1 MPLSHTCTDGATEN
15 SDHLDQ
21 ILSDLGTESR
31 RLAERAPAEED
42 FERFEGE
49 LHELFAAAERALLAH
64 ELEQLDVDRPAVTIA
79 GQRHHRVLRSTAT
92 YTSAVGPV
100 SVLRTLYRTGC
111 EPAVVPLELRAGIIE
126 GHWTP
131 RAAHQASYLV
141 AHLTPQEAADTLR
154 ELGNMSPSKSS
165 LDRLPKL
172 LSSRWEE
179 HRAEFEEVLRAEQ
192 SVPCAAT
199 TVAVSLDGVM
209 APMKDGARQAK
220 RACEGGT
227 VEYVACGADAGS
239 QEGNP
244 ERDAERGS
252 ERGAGAAP
260 RPEVGQAGRRGTR
273 QLELSG

>member
-1 MPLSHTCTDGATEN
+1 MGRLS
-15 SDHLDQ
+15 
-21 ILSDLGTESR
+21 
-31 RLAERAPAEED
+31 ERAPAEQD

-49 LHELFAAAERALLAH
+49 LHQIMAAAERALLAH

-79 GQRHHRVLRSTAT
+79 GQRYHRVLRSTAT

-100 SVLRTLYRTGC
+100 TVLRTLYRAGC
-111 EPAVVPLELRAGIIE
+111 EQAVVPLELRADIIE

-131 RAAHQASYLV
+131 RAAHQATFLV

-172 LSSRWEE
+172 LSSHWEK
-179 HRAEFEEVLRAEQ
+179 HRAEFEEALRAEQ

-199 TVAVSLDGVM
+199 TLAVSLDGVM
-209 APMKDGARQAK
+209 APMKGRGAASQAS
-220 RACEGGT
+220 RNAGCGAPHQGT
-227 VEYVACGADAGS
+227 GRLSGSGLRHGVILRLRGTAVEYVACGADAGS

-244 ERDAERGS
+244 ERDAERRS

-260 RPEVGQAGRRGTR
+260 RSEIGEAGRRGSR

>member
-1 MPLSHTCTDGATEN
+1 MPLSHTCTDGATGN

-31 RLAERAPAEED
+31 RLSERAPAEQD

-100 SVLRTLYRTGC
+100 TVLRTLYRAGC

-131 RAAHQASYLV
+131 RAGA
-141 AHLTPQEAADTLR
+141 
-154 ELGNMSPSKSS
+154 PS
-165 LDRLPKL
+165 
-172 LSSRWEE
+172 
-179 HRAEFEEVLRAEQ
+179 
-192 SVPCAAT
+192 
-199 TVAVSLDGVM
+199 
-209 APMKDGARQAK
+209 
-220 RACEGGT
+220 
-227 VEYVACGADAGS
+227 
-239 QEGNP
+239 
-244 ERDAERGS
+244 
-252 ERGAGAAP
+252 
-260 RPEVGQAGRRGTR
+260 
-273 QLELSG
+273 ELSGGSSDAPGGGRYAARVRQHESLEEQSGPAPEAAEQPLGGAPRRVRGGVAGGAIRALCSDHGGGIAGWSDGADEGRGAAGEACRNAG